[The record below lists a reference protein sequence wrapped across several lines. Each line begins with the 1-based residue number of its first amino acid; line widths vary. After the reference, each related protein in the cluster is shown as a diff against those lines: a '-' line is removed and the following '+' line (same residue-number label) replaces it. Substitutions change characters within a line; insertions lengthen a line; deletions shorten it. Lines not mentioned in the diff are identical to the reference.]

1 MQLLA
6 TASYWIRFGAV
17 MLIAALGIGLALRRS
32 RPKVARFD
40 LLFGLLGVGL
50 AVALAVI
57 LGLEFSWALFGGLI
71 VAGAAVGALASGR
84 RALVAWLIP
93 VAYVFAAIMILFGAG
108 GAAALGFAVLGFG
121 LALPLGQG
129 IRRLVGNKEGDSAP
143 AVA

>member
-1 MQLLA
+1 MELLA

-32 RPKVARFD
+32 RPRAARFD

-50 AVALAVI
+50 AIALALV
-57 LGLEFSWALFGGLI
+57 LGLEINWALFGGLV
-71 VAGAAVGALASGR
+71 VAGTAVGALASGH

-93 VAYVFAAIMILFGAG
+93 AAYVFAAIMILFGAG

-121 LALPLGQG
+121 LALPVGQG